1 MKIEHISK
9 LILKFIGG
17 GIVNFPTRFLKWI
30 KVESCD
36 CNGGSGDDGGGD
48 DEGGDDSHSEDSVRL
63 EDFPTFYISVKDDN
77 YANTYQV
84 DDTLQLS
91 DIFDVPNINLLKGL
105 LNLGLEN
112 VETNPDSSMYF
123 NEYKNDPNYE
133 EGWYNHAITLYPS
146 GGESGPLQIT
156 TTHSYEDDG
165 TLINETY
172 DIGFEYDGEDTLT
185 VSYVN
190 PYEG

>member
-30 KVESCD
+30 KIESCD
-36 CNGGSGDDGGGD
+36 CNGGEDD
-48 DEGGDDSHSEDSVRL
+48 DEGGDGGHSEDCMTI
-63 EDFPTFYISVKDDN
+63 EDFRNFYISIKDDD
-77 YANTYQV
+77 YANTYQAE
-84 DDTLQLS
+84 DT
-91 DIFDVPNINLLKGL
+91 L
-105 LNLGLEN
+105 LNLGMEN
-112 VETNPDSSMYF
+112 VESNPDTSMYF

-146 GGESGPLQIT
+146 GGESGHIQIT
-156 TTHSYEDDG
+156 TNHTYLDDG
-165 TLINETY
+165 ESRTDNY
-172 DIGFEYDGEDTLT
+172 DIGFWYDGGDTLT

-190 PYEG
+190 SYGE